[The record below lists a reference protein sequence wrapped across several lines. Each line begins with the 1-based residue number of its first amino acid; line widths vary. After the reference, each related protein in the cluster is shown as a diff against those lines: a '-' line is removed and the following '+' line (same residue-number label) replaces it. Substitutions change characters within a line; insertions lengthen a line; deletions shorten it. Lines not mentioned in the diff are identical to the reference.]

1 MKFTAAGDALIQ
13 RRIHDTFEGLD
24 ELAPFIEK
32 GDARF
37 FNLETTLNYEGDAPG
52 GQFSGGTYVRCNPE
66 CLDDMM
72 MFGFNMTSFNN
83 NHAFDFGHD
92 GFIQTLDYVNE
103 SGIVHSGTG
112 MNLDEA
118 AAPRYLET
126 KNGRVAL
133 IAVNTSFNPAM
144 MAGIQGRRTPGRPGI
159 NGIRLDEHFTVTPEE
174 LEFIKSFATKT
185 GINVSKEITRKEGYY
200 PELADGEAEF
210 GIYRFK
216 AGEKTKRHLT
226 PNKADMARLEKA
238 IYEASMQADY
248 IMVSIHSHQ
257 ITGELK
263 EQVPDFLEEICH
275 AAIDMGA
282 NAVIGHGPH
291 LLRPVEVYKDSPIFY
306 CLGDFVLELYSIEFA
321 PEDFYEKQG
330 LTSSDT
336 VHDLL
341 KKRSANF
348 TRGLME
354 EARMMQTVIPY
365 WETEGGKLTK
375 LEFLPVELVK
385 DGNKSEEGL
394 PRIAK
399 DRAFMDYFAKISAPY
414 GVEMEYDEKSGVYTC
429 KW

>member
-1 MKFTAAGDALIQ
+1 
-13 RRIHDTFEGLD
+13 
-24 ELAPFIEK
+24 
-32 GDARF
+32 
-37 FNLETTLNYEGDAPG
+37 
-52 GQFSGGTYVRCNPE
+52 
-66 CLDDMM
+66 
-72 MFGFNMTSFNN
+72 
-83 NHAFDFGHD
+83 
-92 GFIQTLDYVNE
+92 
-103 SGIVHSGTG
+103 
-112 MNLDEA
+112 
-118 AAPRYLET
+118 
-126 KNGRVAL
+126 
-133 IAVNTSFNPAM
+133 M

-365 WETEGGKLTK
+365 WETNGGKLTK

-394 PRIAK
+394 PRIAR